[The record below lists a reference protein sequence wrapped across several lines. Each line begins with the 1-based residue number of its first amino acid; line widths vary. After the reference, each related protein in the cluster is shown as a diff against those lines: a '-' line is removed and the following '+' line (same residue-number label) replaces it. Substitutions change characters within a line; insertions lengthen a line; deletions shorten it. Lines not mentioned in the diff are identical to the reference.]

1 MAELIEFIQAMT
13 LWHWMAFAGGLLVL
27 ELLTGGTTFLL
38 WPAAAAFIVGLLNA
52 FGFMG
57 WQADLMVFAVATLAL
72 IWVGQVY
79 VRPRMKGGDKEHLNE
94 RGARMI
100 GQVGEVT
107 ADFVNGRGRV
117 NLDDTRWSAVSA
129 DDSDLVIGTK
139 VIVDKVDGTMVIVHP
154 A

>member
-13 LWHWMAFAGGLLVL
+13 MWHWMAFAGGLLVL

-38 WPAAAAFIVGLLNA
+38 WPAAAAFVVGLLNV

-57 WQADLMVFAVATLAL
+57 WQADLMVFALVTMVL

-79 VRPRMKGGDKEHLNE
+79 IRPRMKRGDKAHLNE
-94 RGARMI
+94 RSARMI

-129 DDSDLVIGTK
+129 DDSNLTVGTK
-139 VIVDKVDGTMVIVHP
+139 IVVEQVEGTTVKVRS